1 MSYTP
6 NVIPYT
12 VRELIEKLKEYP
24 EWYFVE
30 NVFKVDCTSNQTVKL
45 FDTDEIYQQGYDHG
59 YDSGARDG
67 YEEGFEQANT
77 SKEWLRHD

>member
-30 NVFKVDCTSNQTVKL
+30 NVFKVDCTSNQTVLL
-45 FDTDEIYQQGYDHG
+45 FEAPSDKYTEGYN
-59 YDSGARDG
+59 DG
-67 YEEGFEQANT
+67 YSEGHAEGYAYANEI
-77 SKEWLRHD
+77 KRGF